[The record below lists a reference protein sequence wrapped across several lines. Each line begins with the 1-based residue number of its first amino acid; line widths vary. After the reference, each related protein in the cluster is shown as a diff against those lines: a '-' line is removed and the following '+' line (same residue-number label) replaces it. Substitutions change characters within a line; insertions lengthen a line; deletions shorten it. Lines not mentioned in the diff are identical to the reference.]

1 MASVDSTFAPQWKY
15 DVFLSFRGEDTGKT
29 FTDHLYTALDENG
42 FYAFRDDEKH
52 EKREEIAPEFL
63 TAIEESKISI
73 LVFSKNYASS
83 RWCLDELETI
93 IKSMKKPGR
102 MVMPVFYHVDPSEVR
117 DQIGSCEVFLSHER
131 DAEETKEKVNRWRAA
146 LREASNLVGWR
157 LHNHR
162 YESQLIKEIITDI
175 LRRLNCE
182 LLQVDYD
189 TVGMEFR
196 LKKLLSLINLKL
208 DKVLMI
214 GINGIS
220 GIGKTTIA
228 KAIYN
233 KISYHFQSTIFLTNV
248 GENSRGHHLNLPQFQ
263 QLLDDASIGTYGRT
277 KNKRVLL
284 VVDDVDR
291 LSQVEYLVK
300 LRDSFSLRSRIIF
313 TTRDRHLLNVAKLDA
328 SYESKGLTHEEA
340 IHLFSW
346 HAFKQTFPKEDY
358 VGLVNHV
365 VGYVKG
371 HPLALKVLGSSLFG
385 KTITEWKCILHKL
398 RKNTHGE
405 IYNELKVSF
414 DGLTPTEQEIF
425 LKVVCLLKGKD
436 EESVSTILDS
446 LGLGSESGI
455 QVLHDMC
462 LATISNNKLYMHDLL
477 QQMGQKLI
485 DENNPHE
492 PSKRSRLQD
501 SKDVYPRL
509 TRNTGTEEIQKIQ
522 FSSAGFLKMP
532 KLYSLMHLPLKSLP
546 PNFPG
551 DSLIFLDWSRSNIR
565 QLWKDEY
572 PRLTRNTGTEAIQK
586 LLSPMHLPLK
596 SLPPNFP
603 GDSLILLDLSR
614 SNIRQLWKGNKSLGN
629 LKVMNLSYCQNLVKI
644 SKFPSMPALK
654 ILRLKGC
661 KKLRSLPSSI
671 CELKCLE
678 CLWCSGCSNLEAFPE
693 ITEKM
698 ENLKELHLDETAIKE
713 LPSSIYHLTALE
725 FLNLEHCK
733 NLVSLPSA
741 SIKYRVCR
749 CTPLHLLE
757 DFAVSIIV
765 AMEEA
770 DMAFCVQ
777 LIQMGNSGVGIE
789 ELFALS
795 RERTTFMFLSEYFKT
810 YWMQNA

>member
-733 NLVSLPSA
+733 NLVSLPSGISKLEHLK
-741 SIKYRVCR
+741 SICLCACSKLKSLPP
-749 CTPLHLLE
+749 TPGRWN
-757 DFAVSIIV
+757 I
-765 AMEEA
+765 
-770 DMAFCVQ
+770 
-777 LIQMGNSGVGIE
+777 
-789 ELFALS
+789 
-795 RERTTFMFLSEYFKT
+795 
-810 YWMQNA
+810 

>member
-157 LHNHR
+157 LHNQ

-733 NLVSLPSA
+733 NLVSLPSGISKLEHLK
-741 SIKYRVCR
+741 SICLCACSKLKSLPP
-749 CTPLHLLE
+749 TPGRWN
-757 DFAVSIIV
+757 I
-765 AMEEA
+765 
-770 DMAFCVQ
+770 
-777 LIQMGNSGVGIE
+777 
-789 ELFALS
+789 
-795 RERTTFMFLSEYFKT
+795 
-810 YWMQNA
+810 

>member
-157 LHNHR
+157 LHNQ

-733 NLVSLPSA
+733 NLVVL
-741 SIKYRVCR
+741 
-749 CTPLHLLE
+749 
-757 DFAVSIIV
+757 VSCNTSKV
-765 AMEEA
+765 SVTLTVE
-770 DMAFCVQ
+770 
-777 LIQMGNSGVGIE
+777 
-789 ELFALS
+789 
-795 RERTTFMFLSEYFKT
+795 T
-810 YWMQNA
+810 

>member
-42 FYAFRDDEKH
+42 FYAFRDDGKH
-52 EKREEIAPEFL
+52 EKGEEIAPEFL

-102 MVMPVFYHVDPSEVR
+102 MVMPVFYHVDASEVR

-146 LREASNLVGWR
+146 LREASNLVGWP
-157 LHNHR
+157 LHNQ

-263 QLLDDASIGTYGRT
+263 QLLDDASIGTHGRT

-291 LSQVEYLVK
+291 LSQVEFLVK

-328 SYESKGLTHEEA
+328 SFESKGLTHEEA

-462 LATISNNKLYMHDLL
+462 LVTISNNKLYMHDLL

-485 DENNPHE
+485 HENNPHE
-492 PSKRSRLQD
+492 PCKRSRLQD
-501 SKDVYPRL
+501 SKDVYPQL

-551 DSLIFLDWSRSNIR
+551 DSLI
-565 QLWKDEY
+565 
-572 PRLTRNTGTEAIQK
+572 
-586 LLSPMHLPLK
+586 
-596 SLPPNFP
+596 
-603 GDSLILLDLSR
+603 LLDLSR
-614 SNIRQLWKGNKSLGN
+614 SNIRQLWKGNKILGN

-654 ILRLKGC
+654 ILSLEGC

-698 ENLKELHLDETAIKE
+698 ENLKELHLNETAIKE

-725 FLNLEHCK
+725 FLNLEHCE
-733 NLVSLPSA
+733 NLESLPSGISKLEHLK
-741 SIKYRVCR
+741 SICLCACSKLKSLPP
-749 CTPLHLLE
+749 TPGRWN
-757 DFAVSIIV
+757 I
-765 AMEEA
+765 
-770 DMAFCVQ
+770 
-777 LIQMGNSGVGIE
+777 
-789 ELFALS
+789 
-795 RERTTFMFLSEYFKT
+795 
-810 YWMQNA
+810 